1 MPKNRKY
8 LIEKFINE
16 GFTYRTLSLFSDEQL
31 IELSKKILKEE
42 VSNEDADKAKSTL
55 IQKKEEELA
64 SLRKDLGE
72 TEEELDIET
81 DDTGNPDVD
90 IDGTPLLREKEI
102 GEDFDSKAQQKYLY
116 AVNPAAADKLA
127 SKMTKK
133 DYENLPE
140 RVDEEEVLEKWV
152 MSLVESNTTPEITKS
167 KFLKAIKENLGMK
180 SDVDTPFILN
190 TPEQD
195 NSFELVTSIANEL
208 EPPMTVMVDGFDDAK
223 HLNGYLKSEY
233 SDKIIDLNICP
244 KGDIKLDGNALG
256 EIELSETDRDVDG
269 EYNGAPEATT
279 APSPVKTP
287 TIAPSRPGEKKR
299 RGPFEKPKTTPK
311 PKAKNKSTLPE
322 WLKSTNLGKSLTT

>member
-55 IQKKEEELA
+55 IQKKEEELV